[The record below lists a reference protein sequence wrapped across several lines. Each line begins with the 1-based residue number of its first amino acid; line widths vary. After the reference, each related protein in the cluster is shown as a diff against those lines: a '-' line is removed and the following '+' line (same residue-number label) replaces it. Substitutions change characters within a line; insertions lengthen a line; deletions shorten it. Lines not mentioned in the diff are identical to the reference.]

1 MMRTF
6 IILFAVLVSQQC
18 LAQSDIVGLWKTI
31 DDNTGKERSIVEIYQ
46 KDGAYFGEVK
56 KLYRDPGE
64 DPNPMCDDC
73 EEDDDRYMKP
83 VIGMEI
89 IRDLKKDDDEYSGG
103 TVLDPENG
111 SVYRCKIWLED
122 GNLMLRGYIA
132 FFFRTQTWL
141 PYEGKI

>member
-1 MMRTF
+1 MNKKILLIL
-6 IILFAVLVSQQC
+6 IIFS
-18 LAQSDIVGLWKTI
+18 AQIAHAQKDITGLWKTI
-31 DDNTGKERSIVEIYQ
+31 DDNTGKPRSIVEIY
-46 KDGAYFGEVK
+46 KNGNKYFGKVK

-64 DPNPMCDDC
+64 DPNPMCDECD
-73 EEDDDRYMKP
+73 EDDDRYKKP

-89 IRDLKKDDDEYSGG
+89 IRDLEKDGDEYDEG

-141 PYEGKI
+141 PYVEEN